1 MAARHPPL
9 SPRGRH
15 TAPAL
20 PAAAPS
26 SSTPSHVVRA
36 DGDRNGAAHTAL
48 PPPVARLD
56 RREDVPP
63 APLLFTDL
71 GHGGRI
77 GEARVDERVREPP
90 FAEQCAEEER
100 DVDRRGRGEG
110 TGGGLRGDSLAS
122 DARIVD
128 RAGRGR
134 HRGRA
139 QRRGVSRRVVRCG
152 LVLSGSRWGMERG
165 RKRALGAGK
174 SIQSVSLPSVYATT
188 VAASVTAGDT
198 TVGAATRLHYAGG
211 LIAADTL
218 DPPVR
223 RWTRQRATKGINCG
237 WAQLSVPARLMLGTT
252 PGVMYDSSDHVERTN
267 LARVTRTRSVVTGS
281 LVVSFP
287 RHGSVVSPIHCDNRL
302 GAEERV
308 DGNGPQ
314 QTSVVAAEN
323 DISARFQVRKTT
335 FRKSR
340 GGSTKTIE
348 SPLDY
353 TLIFISILGW
363 HLYPSTTKSSSRN
376 PSMLPISSLLLLNLN
391 SGKAYGTRL
400 TCSSSGSTWSM

>member
-1 MAARHPPL
+1 M
-9 SPRGRH
+9 
-15 TAPAL
+15 
-20 PAAAPS
+20 
-26 SSTPSHVVRA
+26 RA
-36 DGDRNGAAHTAL
+36 
-48 PPPVARLD
+48 
-56 RREDVPP
+56 E
-63 APLLFTDL
+63 
-71 GHGGRI
+71 
-77 GEARVDERVREPP
+77 
-90 FAEQCAEEER
+90 
-100 DVDRRGRGEG
+100 
-110 TGGGLRGDSLAS
+110 
-122 DARIVD
+122 
-128 RAGRGR
+128 AGRESSC
-134 HRGRA
+134 RA
-139 QRRGVSRRVVRCG
+139 VWAGAEWVQVGDGTR
-152 LVLSGSRWGMERG
+152 E
-165 RKRALGAGK
+165 KAGAGK

-223 RWTRQRATKGINCG
+223 RWTRQRATKGTNCG

-314 QTSVVAAEN
+314 QTSVAAAEN

-335 FRKSR
+335 FRKSSAR
-340 GGSTKTIE
+340 RKGSTKTVK